1 MSALRARAPSW
12 ARSDVLLPLFAAYFA
27 FSAFYVWQAWRR
39 ETPAI
44 FTDELELTQI
54 SRAIAHTGHPARRGV
69 PYHFTSLYP
78 YFTAP
83 AWWLH
88 ATQEAFDTIKYL
100 GVLAMTAALFPA
112 YGIARMVLSPRWAI
126 GASIGAI
133 AAPALSYSPI
143 LVEEPLAYLA
153 STIALWLIV
162 RAVLRPARGSVAWAL
177 AAALLAAAVR
187 PQLVSLVATLVL
199 SLLIVGWRSAPMRGW
214 RTSWNR
220 WDWVGAVALFVGAV
234 IVANA
239 VASSR
244 SQEWEI
250 TTRLYKDR
258 IWTYG
263 TWAAA
268 GLAIGLGVLPLLGG
282 IASLVRPSSE
292 RATPERT
299 ALTIVTAC
307 ALGVFGWY
315 AALKGAYVS
324 TVLASDIVERNLI
337 YLDPLLFV
345 GMAVLIVKRGTRWW
359 WALASGAFT
368 LYMLAHLP
376 YRPGLD
382 SYPYYEAHGLA
393 MTAFANRIFHW
404 PLGTIRGVVLGIAAA
419 SFVVVLLLERLP
431 RRGRAATAAVIGI
444 CAVVGAWNVTA
455 ETYAANGEYR
465 FSQRFVPSLPRPLDW
480 IDRKTGGASTVLV
493 GQQFADPNGVY
504 LREFWNRSITRVWS
518 VDPTSPAPGPGPTL
532 TPDLSHPDG
541 TMTPAPGTR
550 YALAVNGVALQAPVV
565 AQSPNGPPETLYRLD
580 GRPLHLAFS
589 QTGVESDGWAT
600 APGPDRP
607 AVAAYNRFD
616 AATLGPGFAKI
627 SVNRV
632 GGGPAKIKATVTIRV
647 GAIVIGSDKQPAIG
661 PLLQPVR
668 TFLLGTGRS
677 RTVLFKNPNTPFR
690 IEVTISPTFSP
701 HDLDP
706 NHSSDLRHLGA
717 HVGFGFIRV

>member
-1 MSALRARAPSW
+1 VTALRARAPGW
-12 ARSDVLLPLFAAYFA
+12 ARSDVLLPLCAAYFA

-88 ATQEAFDTIKYL
+88 ATQQAFDTIKYL
-100 GVLAMTAALFPA
+100 GVLAMTAAVFPA
-112 YGIARMVLSPRWAI
+112 YAIARVALSPRWAVT
-126 GASIGAI
+126 AAVGAI

-153 STIALWLIV
+153 STIALWLIL
-162 RAVLRPARGSVAWAL
+162 RAVLRPARGSIAWAL
-177 AAALLAAAVR
+177 LATLAAAAVR
-187 PQLVSLVATLVL
+187 PQLVALAATLAL
-199 SLLIVGWRSAPMRGW
+199 SLLIVAWRSERLRRW
-214 RTSWNR
+214 RATWSR
-220 WDWVGAVALFVGAV
+220 WDWVGAVTLFVGAV

-239 VASSR
+239 IASSR

-268 GLAIGLGVLPLLGG
+268 GLAIGLGILPLLGG
-282 IASLVRPSSE
+282 LASLVRPRSE
-292 RATPERT
+292 RPTPERT

-307 ALGVFGWY
+307 ALAAFGWY

-345 GMAVLIVKRGTRWW
+345 GTAMLIVKRGTRWW
-359 WALASGAFT
+359 WALAGGTFT
-368 LYMLAHLP
+368 VYILAHLP
-376 YRPGLD
+376 YAPGLD
-382 SYPYYEAHGLA
+382 NYPYYEAHGLA
-393 MTAFANRIFHW
+393 ITAFANRIFHW
-404 PLGTIRGVVLGIAAA
+404 PVGTIKGVFIGIAAV
-419 SFVVVLLLERLP
+419 SVLVVVGLERLP
-431 RRGRAATAAVIGI
+431 RRGRAATAGVVAI
-444 CAVVGAWNVTA
+444 CAAVAVWNVTA

-465 FSQRFVPSLPRPLDW
+465 FSKRFVPSLPKPFDW
-480 IDRKTGGASTVLV
+480 IDHKTGGTSTVLV

-504 LREFWNRSITRVWS
+504 LREFWNHSISRVWS

-532 TPDLSHPDG
+532 TPDLASPDG
-541 TMTPAPGTR
+541 TMTPAPGTK

-565 AQSPNGPPETLYRLD
+565 AQSPNGPAETLYRLD
-580 GRPLHLAFS
+580 GQPLRLAFS

-600 APGPDRP
+600 APGPDDP
-607 AVAAYNRFD
+607 AVASYNRFD

-627 SVNRV
+627 AVDRV
-632 GGGPAKIKATVTIRV
+632 GGGPPKIKATVSIRV
-647 GAIVIGSDKQPAIG
+647 GELVIGSDKQPAIG
-661 PLLQPVR
+661 RLLEPVR
-668 TFLLGTGRS
+668 TFRLGTGRS
-677 RTVLFKNPNTPFR
+677 RTFLVKNPNRPFR

-706 NHSSDLRHLGA
+706 KHSSDLRHLGA
-717 HVGFGFIRV
+717 HVGFGFIQF